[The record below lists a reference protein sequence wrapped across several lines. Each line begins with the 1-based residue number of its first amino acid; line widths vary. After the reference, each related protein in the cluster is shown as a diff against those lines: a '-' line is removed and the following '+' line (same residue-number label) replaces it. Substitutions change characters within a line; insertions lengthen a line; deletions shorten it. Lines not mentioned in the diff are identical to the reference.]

1 VSVLAH
7 PTAALRLSGDR
18 AGCAQAREFTER
30 VLKDWELASCRD
42 DAVTVVSEL
51 AANAVLHAGRP
62 DEGEG
67 SGAGVWL
74 KLTRRRAHLV
84 CAVTDQGD
92 TFPGTAHAA
101 GPLEERGRGLF
112 IVEALSQHWGWT
124 RYAPKGKTVWA
135 MLPTGAGA

>member
-7 PTAALRLSGDR
+7 PTAALRLSGNR

-30 VLKDWELASCRD
+30 VLKDWELATCRD
-42 DAVTVVSEL
+42 DALTVVSEL
-51 AANAVLHAGRP
+51 AANAVLHAGSE
-62 DEGEG
+62 DDDG
-67 SGAGVWL
+67 SGVWL
-74 KLTRRRAHLV
+74 KLTRRPAHLV

-92 TFPGTAHAA
+92 TLPGTARAA
-101 GPLEERGRGLF
+101 GPLQEHGRGLF

-135 MLPTGAGA
+135 MLSTGVGV